1 MIRITYYFILL
12 TLIFVGCTKEIP
24 EVENKSLIKVVDDLG
39 ITYHSDISPRKIV
52 SLAPNLTEMIYELGL
67 DSILIGNT
75 KYCNYPED
83 ANKKEKIGDLL
94 TVDYEKIIS
103 LKPDLIFITVEGN
116 AKESYDKL
124 DKLGFQ
130 LFVSN
135 PRDFAGIKKTFR
147 DISKIF
153 RIEKI
158 AENKIQL
165 WDEVIE
171 NVKGETLNRNT
182 SAKGIHSET
191 GLFADEAG
199 SVQRKLRGMFLVSLK
214 PVMLAGGNT
223 FVNEFLKIVGIK
235 NIASDSKV
243 SYPLFS
249 REEILTRN
257 PEIIIHAISS
267 EGINSEISNNYP
279 EWKKIDA
286 VKNRNI
292 IKVDPDL
299 FFRPG
304 PRYPIAVQEL
314 WDKVKVKL

>member
-1 MIRITYYFILL
+1 MTRITYYFILL

-39 ITYHSDISPRKIV
+39 ITYHSDITPRKII

-83 ANKKEKIGDLL
+83 AINKEKIGDLL
-94 TVDYEKIIS
+94 TVDYEKIIE

-116 AKESYDKL
+116 AKDSYDKL

-135 PRDFAGIKKTFR
+135 PRNFNGIKKTFR

-158 AENKIQL
+158 AEKRIKS
-165 WDEVIE
+165 WDEVVE
-171 NVKGETLNRNT
+171 KVRGETLNRKKT
-182 SAKGIHSET
+182 S
-191 GLFADEAG
+191 
-199 SVQRKLRGMFLVSLK
+199 GMFLVSLK

-223 FVNEFLKIVGIK
+223 FVNEFLKIVGIE
-235 NIASDSKV
+235 NIAGDSKV

-257 PEIIIHAISS
+257 PELIIHAISN
-267 EGINSEISNNYP
+267 EGINSEIANNYP
-279 EWKKIDA
+279 EWKKIEA
-286 VKNRNI
+286 VKNKNI

-314 WDKVKVKL
+314 WNKVKEKL

>member
-1 MIRITYYFILL
+1 MSRIANCLLLLILL
-12 TLIFVGCTKEIP
+12 LVGCTKEIP
-24 EVENKSLIKVVDDLG
+24 EMENESLIKVIDDLG
-39 ITYHSDISPRKIV
+39 ITYQSDISPKKIV

-75 KYCNYPED
+75 KYCNYPEG
-83 ANKKEKIGDLL
+83 AIQKEKVGDLL
-94 TVDYEKIIS
+94 TVDYEKIIE

-124 DKLGFQ
+124 EKLGFQ

-135 PRDFAGIKKTFR
+135 PRDFNGIKKTVR

-153 RIEKI
+153 RIEKT
-158 AENKIQL
+158 AESKIKL
-165 WDEVIE
+165 WDEIIE
-171 NVKGETLNRNT
+171 KVKSETLNQEEQR
-182 SAKGIHSET
+182 
-191 GLFADEAG
+191 GLF
-199 SVQRKLRGMFLVSLK
+199 LISLK
-214 PVMLAGGNT
+214 PIMLAGGNT
-223 FVNEFLKIVGIK
+223 FVNEFLRIVGIK

-267 EGINSEISNNYP
+267 DGINSEISNNYP

-286 VKNRNI
+286 VKNQNI
-292 IKVDPDL
+292 IRIDPDL

-304 PRYPIAVQEL
+304 PRYSIAVQEL
-314 WDKVKVKL
+314 WNKVKGIKYFTDF

>member
-1 MIRITYYFILL
+1 MNRIIYTLTVL
-12 TLIFVGCTKEIP
+12 TLLFVGCTKDIP
-24 EVENKSLIKVVDDLG
+24 EEKSKSIINVVDDLG
-39 ITYHSDISPRKIV
+39 ITYQSEITPKRII
-52 SLAPNLTEMIYELGL
+52 SLAPNLTEMIYELGI

-75 KYCNYPED
+75 TYCNYPKD
-83 ANKKEKIGDLL
+83 TINKEKIGDLL
-94 TVDYEKIIS
+94 TVDYEKIIE

-124 DKLGFQ
+124 RKLGFK

-135 PRDFAGIKKTFR
+135 PRNFAGIKKTVR

-153 RIEKI
+153 RIENI
-158 AENKIQL
+158 ANNKIKL

-171 NVKGETLNRNT
+171 KVK
-182 SAKGIHSET
+182 SEA
-191 GLFADEAG
+191 LH
-199 SVQRKLRGMFLVSLK
+199 QKKHNGMFLVSLK

-223 FVNEFLKIVGIK
+223 FVNEFLKIVGIE

-257 PEIIIHAISS
+257 PEIIIHAISKD
-267 EGINSEISNNYP
+267 GIEREISNNYP

-286 VKNRNI
+286 VKNQNI

-304 PRYPIAVQEL
+304 PRYPMATRDL
-314 WDKVKVKL
+314 WNKIKYISN

>member
-1 MIRITYYFILL
+1 MIRIIYTLTML
-12 TLIFVGCTKEIP
+12 TLFFVGCTKDIP
-24 EVENKSLIKVVDDLG
+24 EVESKSSIKIVDDLG
-39 ITYHSDISPRKIV
+39 ITYQSDIVPKKII

-75 KYCNYPED
+75 KYCNYPKE
-83 ANKKEKIGDLL
+83 AIQKEKIGDLL
-94 TVDYEKIIS
+94 TVDYEKIIE

-124 DKLGFQ
+124 NKLGFQ

-135 PRDFAGIKKTFR
+135 PRNFDGIKKTFH

-158 AENKIQL
+158 AENKIKL

-171 NVKGETLNRNT
+171 NVK
-182 SAKGIHSET
+182 SEA
-191 GLFADEAG
+191 LHQKKR
-199 SVQRKLRGMFLVSLK
+199 SGMFLVSLK

-223 FVNEFLKIVGIK
+223 FVNEFLKIVGIN

-257 PEIIIHAISS
+257 PEIIIHAISND
-267 EGINSEISNNYP
+267 GIDSEISNNYP
-279 EWKKIDA
+279 EWKKIAA
-286 VKNRNI
+286 VKNQNI

-304 PRYPIAVQEL
+304 PRYPIAVQKL
-314 WDKVKVKL
+314 WDKIKHI

>member
-1 MIRITYYFILL
+1 MIKIIYTLTIL
-12 TLIFVGCTKEIP
+12 TLIFVGCTKDIP

-39 ITYHSDISPRKIV
+39 ITYQSNNTPRRII
-52 SLAPNLTEMIYELGL
+52 SLAPNLTEMIYELGI
-67 DSILIGNT
+67 DSALIGNT

-83 ANKKEKIGDLL
+83 AIQKEKIGDLL
-94 TVDYEKIIS
+94 TVDYEKIIE

-116 AKESYDKL
+116 AKGSYDKL

-130 LFVSN
+130 MFVSN
-135 PRDFAGIKKTFR
+135 PRDFAGIKKTVR

-153 RIEKI
+153 EIEKI

-171 NVKGETLNRNT
+171 DIKRETLNRE
-182 SAKGIHSET
+182 KH
-191 GLFADEAG
+191 
-199 SVQRKLRGMFLVSLK
+199 RGMFLISLN
-214 PVMLAGGNT
+214 PIMLAGGNT
-223 FVNEFLKIVGIK
+223 FVNEFLKIVGID

-257 PEIIIHAISS
+257 PELIIHAISND
-267 EGINSEISNNYP
+267 GIDSEISNNYP

-286 VKNRNI
+286 VKNNNI
-292 IKVDPDL
+292 IKIDADL

-304 PRYPIAVQEL
+304 PRYPIAARDL
-314 WDKVKVKL
+314 WNKVKEKL

>member
-1 MIRITYYFILL
+1 MNRVPYYFTIL

-39 ITYHSDISPRKIV
+39 ITYQSDISPRKIV

-67 DSILIGNT
+67 DSILVGNT

-83 ANKKEKIGDLL
+83 ATKKEKIGDLL
-94 TVDYEKIIS
+94 TVDYEKIIK

-116 AKESYDKL
+116 AKESYEKL
-124 DKLGFQ
+124 EKLGFQ

-135 PRDFAGIKKTFR
+135 PRDFDGIKKTVR

-153 RIEKI
+153 RVEKI
-158 AENKIQL
+158 AENKIKL

-171 NVKGETLNRNT
+171 KIKEETLNRNT
-182 SAKGIHSET
+182 ST
-191 GLFADEAG
+191 G

-223 FVNEFLKIVGIK
+223 FVNEFLKIVGIE
-235 NIASDSKV
+235 NIAIDSKV

-267 EGINSEISNNYP
+267 DGINSEISNNYP

-286 VKNRNI
+286 VKNQNI
-292 IKVDPDL
+292 IRIDPDL

-304 PRYPIAVQEL
+304 PRYSIAVQEL
-314 WDKVKVKL
+314 WNKVKGIKYFTDF

>member
-1 MIRITYYFILL
+1 MIRIIFYFIFL

-39 ITYHSDISPRKIV
+39 ITYHSDIAPRKII

-67 DSILIGNT
+67 DSLLIGNT
-75 KYCNYPED
+75 KYCNYPKG
-83 ANKKEKIGDLL
+83 ATTKEKIGDLL
-94 TVDYEKIIS
+94 TVDYEKIIK

-116 AKESYDKL
+116 AKDSYDKL

-135 PRDFAGIKKTFR
+135 PRDFTGIKKTFR

-158 AENKIQL
+158 AESKIIN
-165 WDEVIE
+165 WDEVVE
-171 NVKGETLNRNT
+171 KVKEKTLNRKKT
-182 SAKGIHSET
+182 S
-191 GLFADEAG
+191 
-199 SVQRKLRGMFLVSLK
+199 GMFLVSLK

-223 FVNEFLKIVGIK
+223 FVNEFLKIVGIE
-235 NIASDSKV
+235 NIAADSKV

-257 PEIIIHAISS
+257 PEIIIHAISN
-267 EGINSEISNNYP
+267 EGINSEIANNYP
-279 EWKKIDA
+279 EWKKIEA
-286 VKNRNI
+286 VKNKNI
-292 IKVDPDL
+292 IKIDPDL

-314 WDKVKVKL
+314 WNKVKEKL